1 MIEKQGYIKRV
12 GSKYA
17 LTSHKTKISDEIVQ
31 FYKRMEKKLIN
42 NGFIPISTKQISE
55 QFDLSEKKSLEI
67 LHYLRNQK
75 KLVKVDA
82 DLWMHSEN
90 VDKLYLL
97 NKNHFKSNNELDISS
112 FKIYTGL
119 TRKFAIPILEFCDK
133 QGWTLRNGNL
143 RIKGKNL

>member
-1 MIEKQGYIKRV
+1 MFFLRK
-12 GSKYA
+12 
-17 LTSHKTKISDEIVQ
+17 
-31 FYKRMEKKLIN
+31 IN

-90 VDKLYLL
+90 VDKY
-97 NKNHFKSNNELDISS
+97 
-112 FKIYTGL
+112 
-119 TRKFAIPILEFCDK
+119 
-133 QGWTLRNGNL
+133 WW
-143 RIKGKNL
+143 